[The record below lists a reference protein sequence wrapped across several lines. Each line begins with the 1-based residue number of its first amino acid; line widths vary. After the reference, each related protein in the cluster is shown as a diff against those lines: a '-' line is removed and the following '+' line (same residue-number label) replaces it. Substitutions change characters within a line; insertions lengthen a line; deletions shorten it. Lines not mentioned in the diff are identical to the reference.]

1 MSFRRLIGDEDVS
14 ISPIANVRS
23 AAAGDLPLPERGQ
36 ICRTQAFGAYRWQFL
51 TSRSV
56 LEHLNGFP
64 EANWADFHFGTVFAN
79 WKIVDARKK
88 CSMRSFL

>member
-1 MSFRRLIGDEDVS
+1 MPRESRKSFRHLIGDEDVS
-14 ISPIANVRS
+14 TSPIVNVRS
-23 AAAGDLPLPERGQ
+23 AAAGDLPLPERCQ
-36 ICRTQAFGAYRWQFL
+36 IFCTQADGAFRWQFL

-79 WKIVDARKK
+79 WKIGGARKK
-88 CSMRSFL
+88 